1 MDYIFEID
9 NVVSKEFCED
19 VISRFELDERKMIGQ
34 TVGGLDENVK
44 KSIDLAISTP
54 EPRKDWEDV
63 ITEVGKCV
71 NKALE
76 VYQTHVEDE
85 GLDRGLSIHKTI
97 NGVTIGL
104 PQIQKT
110 EKDGF
115 YTWHHD
121 GYLNRVFTYI
131 LYLNDVK
138 EGIGGTTE
146 FLNRGHIQPKAGKL
160 VIFPANLAYIHRG
173 TKLKEGVKY
182 LITNFIYEGP
192 PILKHPGV
200 EAESLGAHDT
210 PKLKSVE
217 EETSEPENDEI

>member
-19 VISRFELDERKMIGQ
+19 AISRFENDKRRVIGS
-34 TVGGLDENVK
+34 TVGGVDENIK
-44 KSIDLAISTP
+44 KSIDLPISTSSISG
-54 EPRKDWEDV
+54 DWEDV
-63 ITEVGKCV
+63 IDEVAKCV
-71 NKALE
+71 NEALLN
-76 VYQTHVEDE
+76 YQNYVHAE
-85 GLDRGLSIHKTI
+85 GLDRCLAIHKAV
-97 NGVTIGL
+97 NDATIGL

-121 GYLNRVFTYI
+121 GYLNRIFTYI

-160 VIFPANLAYIHRG
+160 VIFPANLTYVHRG

-192 PILKHPGV
+192 PIVTHPIH
-200 EAESLGAHDT
+200 ERLGSGT
-210 PKLKSVE
+210 NGTSKMESVE
-217 EETSEPENDEI
+217 EEIPKPENDEI

>member
-1 MDYIFEID
+1 MDYILEID
-9 NVVSKEFCED
+9 NAVSKEFCED
-19 VISRFELDERKMIGQ
+19 VISRFEKDERKVTGSTIGG
-34 TVGGLDENVK
+34 VNENVK

-192 PILKHPGV
+192 PIMIHPKD
-200 EAESLGAHDT
+200 ERLGQRTNDT
-210 PKLKSVE
+210 SKLGSVE
-217 EETSEPENDEI
+217 EEIPKPENDEI

>member
-9 NVVSKEFCED
+9 NVVSKEFCQD
-19 VISRFELDERKMIGQ
+19 AISRFENDKRRVLGATISG
-34 TVGGLDENVK
+34 VDENVK
-44 KSIDLAISTP
+44 KSIDLPISMP
-54 EPRKDWEDV
+54 ESRKDWEDV
-63 ITEVGKCV
+63 VDEVGGCV
-71 NKALE
+71 NEALLK
-76 VYQTHVEDE
+76 YQDYVHTE
-85 GLDRGLSIHKTI
+85 GLDRCFAVHKSVI
-97 NGVTIGL
+97 NATIGL

-115 YTWHHD
+115 YSWHHD
-121 GYLNRVFTYI
+121 GFLNRIFTYI

-160 VIFPANLAYIHRG
+160 VIFPANLAYVHRG

-192 PILKHPGV
+192 PITTHPIHEG
-200 EAESLGAHDT
+200 LGSGT
-210 PKLKSVE
+210 NGTSKMESVE
-217 EETSEPENDEI
+217 EEIPKPENDEI